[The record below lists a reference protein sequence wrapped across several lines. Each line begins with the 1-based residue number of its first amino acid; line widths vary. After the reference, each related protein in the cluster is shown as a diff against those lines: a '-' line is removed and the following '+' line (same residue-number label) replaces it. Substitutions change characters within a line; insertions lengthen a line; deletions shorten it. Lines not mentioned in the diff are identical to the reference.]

1 MNTQTA
7 LAARELTARGVR
19 LRPGMSIEFVLRPK
33 ARAKGRQGGAVDYA
47 VEEYARLVLRAA
59 GEIVEPL
66 AGLPV
71 TDALSRSIR

>member
-1 MNTQTA
+1 
-7 LAARELTARGVR
+7 
-19 LRPGMSIEFVLRPK
+19 MSIEFVLRPK
-33 ARAKGRQGGAVDYA
+33 ARAKGQQQGGGLDYA